1 MRAILIG
8 ALVVL
13 AISACGLAANG
24 GAASGKLQV
33 VAAENFWGSIAA
45 QVGAERVEV
54 TSIIKNPDADP
65 HDYEPTAADARTVA
79 RAGYFIENGAGYD
92 SWAAKLVAANPVPN
106 RRVLDVGALVGVSV
120 GGNPHL
126 WYSPGFVDR
135 VVAQLAAD
143 FGTDP
148 SAYETSGLSDYHST
162 LAAIKEK
169 YAGTPVGATE
179 SIFVYVAQAAGLN
192 LVTPPGYMRAISAGV
207 DPTAADK
214 AAVDEQVT
222 SRSLKVLVF
231 NSQNS
236 TPDVQALVERA
247 GSERLPVVAITETL
261 APANLTYQDWQ
272 TRQLNALLA
281 ALGG

>member
-1 MRAILIG
+1 MRAISVG
-8 ALVVL
+8 ALAVL
-13 AISACGLAANG
+13 AISACGLATNG
-24 GAASGKLQV
+24 GPAAGKLQV

-45 QVGAERVEV
+45 QVGAVRVEV
-54 TSIIKNPDADP
+54 TSIIKNPNADP

-92 SWAAKLVAANPVPN
+92 PWAAKLVAANPVAN
-106 RRVLDVGALVGVSV
+106 RRVLDVGGLVGVSE

-135 VVAQLAAD
+135 VVARLAAD

-148 SAYETSGLSDYHST
+148 STYETSGLSDYHST
-162 LAAIKEK
+162 LAAIREK
-169 YAGTPVGATE
+169 YSGTPVGATE
-179 SIFVYVAQAAGLN
+179 SIFVYVARATGLN
-192 LVTPPGYMRAISAGV
+192 LVTPPGYMRAISAGA

-214 AAVDEQVT
+214 AAVDEQVA

-231 NSQNS
+231 NAQNS
-236 TPDVQALVERA
+236 TPDVRA
-247 GSERLPVVAITETL
+247 VVDRAEAQRLPVVAITETQ
-261 APANLTYQDWQ
+261 APADLTYQDWQ